1 MNIFVNY
8 SNTNPLSKVKIRCK
22 RLSPGIDIQTAK
34 HFYQRHGKDYLD
46 VINIRNSG
54 SSSKQQFKSTTPA
67 MLNKHL
73 HIYYSNDN
81 NNLHAVNHM
90 IVNHYAT
97 NKSKQIQINEHKLL
111 QLQFKERINQLSKQ
125 IAFEPV
131 VKRIQYQR
139 SGSVGVKGSCNG
151 SQLGVGVQQKG
162 TRTHTEENNVNE
174 SYEKNKE
181 WSCINNYNLLKKQR
195 MHFVYRK
202 INYKLKHNNIN
213 KDDNINNN
221 DTTNINNNNMNGD
234 TMYSTSRCKWNCQCN
249 NNNNNSSW
257 TNIHNNNNINI
268 NSSKYD
274 KPKINLDDILLNYNT
289 NFKRSLSYRKIHPYQ
304 LKLSPF
310 INHHIKYMPKS

>member
-46 VINIRNSG
+46 VINIRNSSSNNG
-54 SSSKQQFKSTTPA
+54 SNSKQQFKSTTPA
-67 MLNKHL
+67 MHN
-73 HIYYSNDN
+73 YYSNDN
-81 NNLHAVNHM
+81 NNLHAINHM

-131 VKRIQYQR
+131 VKRIHYQR
-139 SGSVGVKGSCNG
+139 SGS
-151 SQLGVGVQQKG
+151 VGVQQKG
-162 TRTHTEENNVNE
+162 TRTHTEENNVNVNE

-195 MHFVYRK
+195 MHFVYKK
-202 INYKLKHNNIN
+202 INYKLKHN
-213 KDDNINNN
+213 KEDNNS
-221 DTTNINNNNMNGD
+221 DTTNINNNMNGD

-249 NNNNNSSW
+249 NNHSSW
-257 TNIHNNNNINI
+257 TNIHNNNINI
-268 NSSKYD
+268 NSNSKYD

-289 NFKRSLSYRKIHPYQ
+289 NFKRSLSCRKIHPYQ

>member
-8 SNTNPLSKVKIRCK
+8 SKTNPLSKVKIRCK
-22 RLSPGIDIQTAK
+22 RLSPGIDIQTTK

-46 VINIRNSG
+46 IINIRNSG
-54 SSSKQQFKSTTPA
+54 SNSNSKQQFKSTTPA
-67 MLNKHL
+67 M

-81 NNLHAVNHM
+81 NNLCAVNHM

-139 SGSVGVKGSCNG
+139 SGSVGVKGS
-151 SQLGVGVQQKG
+151 GVLQKG
-162 TRTHTEENNVNE
+162 TRTHTEENNNVNE
-174 SYEKNKE
+174 SYERNKE

-195 MHFVYRK
+195 MHFVYKK
-202 INYKLKHNNIN
+202 INYKLKQSNNKEDNNIN
-213 KDDNINNN
+213 S
-221 DTTNINNNNMNGD
+221 DTTNINNNNNMNGD

-249 NNNNNSSW
+249 NNNSSSSW
-257 TNIHNNNNINI
+257 TNIHNNNNING
-268 NSSKYD
+268 SKYD

-289 NFKRSLSYRKIHPYQ
+289 NFKRSLSCRKIHPYQ